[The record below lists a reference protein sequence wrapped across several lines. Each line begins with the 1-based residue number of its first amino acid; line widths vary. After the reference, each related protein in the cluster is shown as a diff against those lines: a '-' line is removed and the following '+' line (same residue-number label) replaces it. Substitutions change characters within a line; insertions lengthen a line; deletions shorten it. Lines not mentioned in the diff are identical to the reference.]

1 MSFLHLS
8 SNMCWF
14 GSDVC
19 FYNIAMIIVS
29 RKACQCQC
37 ICSLC
42 NWELFI
48 LPLVTLVFIVI
59 VYSYLLSWIQS
70 PFLISALTMFS
81 SLQKIQFCWKFICS
95 SSFLLKSVI
104 INDRQCKFEVSF
116 VFKDWQKRYLSWQIT
131 YTCLKHQHW
140 HEKYDH
146 YVNTLFLLLKYCPKH

>member
-29 RKACQCQC
+29 RKSCQCQC

-81 SLQKIQFCWKFICS
+81 SLQKIQFCWKFICNLNGFNCMNKYRLCS
-95 SSFLLKSVI
+95 RNWIHYALRNGVEPDVI
-104 INDRQCKFEVSF
+104 
-116 VFKDWQKRYLSWQIT
+116 RYLG
-131 YTCLKHQHW
+131 K
-140 HEKYDH
+140 
-146 YVNTLFLLLKYCPKH
+146 LFRSP